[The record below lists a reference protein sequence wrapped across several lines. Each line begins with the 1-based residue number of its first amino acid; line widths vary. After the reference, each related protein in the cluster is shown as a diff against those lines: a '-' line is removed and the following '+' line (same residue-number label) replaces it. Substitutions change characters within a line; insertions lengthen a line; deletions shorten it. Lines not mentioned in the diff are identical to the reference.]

1 MSIRGK
7 AIRGAGGLLKRNTT
21 LGVGIGHPHGGEE
34 GDIRVQMVDGSPKLY
49 ARAGGQW
56 YGINLSSQDS
66 EDLKLG
72 DTSNYINI
80 ESGNIEM
87 TGKISLQSSD
97 TKNVCIGVN
106 NSNKGESNVMIGV
119 SAGKNVATAD
129 LNTFVGPSAGYYM
142 KGGSKNTAVGPAAMW
157 LAGNYGAID
166 VNNNTCVGYYAGQD
180 LQAHNNVYV
189 GYGSGLGATNV
200 DGTIGIGLSAGYGT
214 TGNLNTSIG
223 WLSKCLGDHAIAIG
237 SQVTATTNETVIGRR
252 GVFRFKSKQYVCDIA
267 DGEDAKSASTDSTP
281 IKLPAYAI
289 IKSISV
295 VVEQL
300 SNLGTY
306 NVALYHST
314 DAGAVADDT
323 ALGGTPVEVLGAG
336 VTATLSGNSASAVDI
351 ALGTSTGVAKQTYYM
366 DEGINV
372 GTVDRYIHVG
382 NAGTSNGNTDPS
394 TDGEINVL
402 VEYIGLD

>member
-7 AIRGAGGLLKRNTT
+7 AIRGAGALLKRNTT

-34 GDIRVQMVDGSPKLY
+34 GDIRVQMVDGSPRLY

-56 YGINLSSQDS
+56 YGISLSDMVS
-66 EDLKLG
+66 EELFRFD
-72 DTSNYINI
+72 NI
-80 ESGNIEM
+80 ELA
-87 TGKISLQSSD
+87 GKISLRSLERLLP
-97 TKNVCIGVN
+97 NVCIGVDN
-106 NSNKGESNVMIGV
+106 PYVGSGNILMGFKAGFQLASSSANGNIYIG
-119 SAGKNVATAD
+119 SYAGFLVT
-129 LNTFVGPSAGYYM
+129 
-142 KGGSKNTAVGPAAMW
+142 GGSGNIAIGNNAYMTDADGDGNTCIGSAAGFMLDGTSNYNTCLGYSTGPDGEVDRGIFIGNG
-157 LAGNYGAID
+157 AGNNESVFD
-166 VNNNTCVGYYAGQD
+166 FSTC
-180 LQAHNNVYV
+180 
-189 GYGSGLGATNV
+189 
-200 DGTIGIGLSAGYGT
+200 
-214 TGNLNTSIG
+214 IG
-223 WLSKCLGDHAIAIG
+223 WLTRTTGEHGIAIG
-237 SQVTATTNETVIGRR
+237 SQVAAGANETVIGRR